1 MRPLKKMEVYYE
13 LDKKIMNTYLEMVK
27 KKEVR
32 GERRAQRQCF

>member
-27 KKEVR
+27 KKEAR